1 MSLRIG
7 EALSE
12 GVRRTFTRD
21 GLVLAIVFVLIGIV
35 TALATQT
42 IVAEV
47 IDGAIE
53 ALRAES
59 GTAPNDFSPDEIDR
73 IETALEGQV
82 PLALPISPLVAGLL
96 LVLTGVLAEAA
107 NLVAVR
113 AFFAESGRAL
123 SGELVRRNIVV
134 ATLNG
139 VVGGIVVSIVVGI
152 GLLFLVVPGILF
164 AIAFL
169 FLRQEIAVEDE
180 SFVGAMA
187 SSWQLTKGDRLELF
201 ALVLG
206 VIVLVTVVST
216 VVPILLGVVS
226 PLVNVVISV
235 LLGGVTAVFGTAT
248 ITRAYAQLHADRAAV
263 RRDGTDTDE
272 WTA

>member
-107 NLVAVR
+107 NLVAIR

>member
-21 GLVLAIVFVLIGIV
+21 GLVLAIVFVLIGIA

-113 AFFAESGRAL
+113 AFFTESGRAL
-123 SGELVRRNIVV
+123 SGELATRNIIL

-139 VVGGIVVSIVVGI
+139 VVGGIVVGVIVAI
-152 GLLFLVVPGILF
+152 GLVFVVVPGVFF

-187 SSWQLTKGDRLELF
+187 SSWQLTKGDRLKLF

-216 VVPILLGVVS
+216 VVPILFGVVS

>member
-7 EALSE
+7 TALRE
-12 GVRRTFTRD
+12 GARRTVTRD
-21 GLVLAIVFVLIGIV
+21 GLVLAVAFVVIGIV

-42 IVAEV
+42 IVAEAV
-47 IDGAIE
+47 DALIE
-53 ALRAES
+53 ALRTES
-59 GTAPNDFSPDEIDR
+59 GTAPEDLTPGEIDQ
-73 IETALEGQV
+73 IETALEGQA

-96 LVLTGVLAEAA
+96 LVLTGILAEAV
-107 NLVAVR
+107 NIVAVR
-113 AFFAESGRAL
+113 AFFADSGQEL
-123 SGELVRRNIVV
+123 SAGLAGRNIVL

-139 VVGGIVVSIVVGI
+139 IVGGIVVGIIVAI
-152 GLLFLVVPGILF
+152 GLIFLIVPGIFF

-180 SFVGAMA
+180 NFVDAMA

-206 VIVLVTVVST
+206 VAVLVFLVST
-216 VVPILLGVVS
+216 VVPLLFGAVS
-226 PLVNVVISV
+226 PLVNVIVSILV
-235 LLGGVTAVFGTAT
+235 GGVTAVFGTAV

-263 RRDGTDTDE
+263 RNDEADTDE
-272 WTA
+272 WAV

>member
-107 NLVAVR
+107 NLVAIR

-139 VVGGIVVSIVVGI
+139 VVGGVVVSIVVGI

>member
-113 AFFAESGRAL
+113 AFFTESGRAL

-263 RRDGTDTDE
+263 RRNGTDTDE
-272 WTA
+272 WAA

>member
-12 GVRRTFTRD
+12 GVRRTFTHD

-47 IDGAIE
+47 VDGTIE

-123 SGELVRRNIVV
+123 SGELVRRNIVA

>member
-113 AFFAESGRAL
+113 AFFTESGRAL
-123 SGELVRRNIVV
+123 SAELATRNIIL

-139 VVGGIVVSIVVGI
+139 VVGGIVVGVIVAI
-152 GLLFLVVPGILF
+152 GLVFVVVPGVFF

-216 VVPILLGVVS
+216 VVPILFGVVS

>member
-216 VVPILLGVVS
+216 VVPILFGVVS

>member
-96 LVLTGVLAEAA
+96 FVLTGVLAEAA

-113 AFFAESGRAL
+113 AFFTESGRAL
-123 SGELVRRNIVV
+123 STELATRNIIL

-139 VVGGIVVSIVVGI
+139 VVGGIVVGVIVAI
-152 GLLFLVVPGILF
+152 GLVFVVVPGVFF

-216 VVPILLGVVS
+216 VVPILFGVVS

-272 WTA
+272 WAA